1 MNLILFDQAFETIEL
16 SGEDSRARHILSV
29 LKIKEGG
36 VFYIGFVNGPR
47 ALAKLVSRNNEGA
60 IKLVVVDIE
69 PAPKC
74 LPIDLLIAVPR
85 PHTAKRILYEAASIG
100 VRSLNFFTAQK
111 TEPSYLKSRLWE
123 QGHFKER
130 LHLGAEQSFA
140 THIPEVLLFKQLDSA
155 IEHFSGRDDLI
166 ALDNYGAK
174 KSLGQVMQKESKTTS
189 NQKDL
194 RQCALAFGPEGGF
207 TDYERAQLQDK
218 HWFLAHLGP
227 RVLRLETAVLAA
239 SAIASEQF
247 KFWEEP
253 TQSPL
258 SRIYG

>member
-16 SGEDSRARHILSV
+16 SGDDPRARHILSV

-36 VFYIGFVNGPR
+36 VFYVGFLNGPR

-60 IKLVVVDIE
+60 IELALVDTE
-69 PAPKC
+69 PAPEC

-85 PHTAKRILYEAASIG
+85 PHTAKRILYEAASMG

-130 LHLGAEQSFA
+130 LHLGAEQSFG
-140 THIPEVLLFKQLDSA
+140 THIPEVRLFKKLDLA
-155 IEHFSGRDDLI
+155 IEHFSGRNNLI
-166 ALDNYGAK
+166 ALDNYEAK
-174 KSLGQVMQKESKTTS
+174 ESLGKVLHKESKTIN

-207 TDYERAQLQDK
+207 TDYERAQLLDK
-218 HWFLAHLGP
+218 HWVLAHLGP

-239 SAIASEQF
+239 SAIAAEQL